1 MSVKILQC
9 PLFNICRAS
18 MARVCTCEMPA
29 NELSGGATIVN
40 PRLHLNG
47 WTSAVQV
54 QISTVLEKS

>member
-1 MSVKILQC
+1 MPVKILQC

-18 MARVCTCEMPA
+18 MARVCTCEMLA

-40 PRLHLNG
+40 PRVHLKG
-47 WTSAVQV
+47 GASAVRV